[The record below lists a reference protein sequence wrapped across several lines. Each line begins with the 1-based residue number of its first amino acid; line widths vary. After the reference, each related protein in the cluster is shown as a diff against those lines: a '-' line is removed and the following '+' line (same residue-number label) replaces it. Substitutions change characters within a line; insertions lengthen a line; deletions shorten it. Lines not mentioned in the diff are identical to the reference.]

1 MNLLNTTDLQDT
13 EYLSQD
19 VRGSTRFGAQL
30 STCSLPPED
39 HHTLNLQ
46 DTLQAQQLCA
56 QSNMEQHLPAKGTRQ
71 GEEGLQGL
79 HSHLCAVLPPRLLE
93 PSAPT
98 THLTQIRENLQQSQ
112 QGEHTPGC
120 QQYKHVVCC

>member
-1 MNLLNTTDLQDT
+1 MGEGPSVNLLNTTDLQDT

-79 HSHLCAVLPPRLLE
+79 HSHLCAMLPPRLLE

-98 THLTQIRENLQQSQ
+98 THLTQI
-112 QGEHTPGC
+112 
-120 QQYKHVVCC
+120 